1 MEGSGDQV
9 SLALSHGRVCTG
21 LVPAQE
27 ETGYSPVTNHGH
39 SVVGAL
45 SAPGSGS
52 KAKIGPQ
59 LLRPGQNSVCP
70 GGAVGQSSE
79 PGLGRL
85 CPLWLVP
92 PMLYEQSE
100 GLGL

>member
-21 LVPAQE
+21 PVPAQE
-27 ETGYSPVTNHGH
+27 ETGYSPVTNHGN
-39 SVVGAL
+39 SVVCAL
-45 SAPGSGS
+45 SVPGSRA

-59 LLRPGQNSVCP
+59 LLWPGQNSVCP
-70 GGAVGQSSE
+70 GGAADQSSE
-79 PGLGRL
+79 PGPGRL
-85 CPLWLVP
+85 CPLRLVP
-92 PMLYEQSE
+92 PVLYEQSV